1 MTSAEK
7 KEFKEWVQQKLQEE
21 EIKIF
26 QFDPATIDE
35 MSRQAE
41 VAMGPP
47 WAVMATKDT
56 TIEDG
61 EVKALRIYDWGAAD
75 AANPQHSDLLALQ
88 ELILGGGGAWER
100 LKEASAE
107 KYEAWRDKEIIRE
120 QEEAAAAAA
129 ATAASSS
136 AKPLHKKAAKHVK
149 HVLALFPSVPPICV
163 VLGALA
169 LLFAMAVAPAALQ
182 TAPPTQTTNTSTHA
196 AFEAQLQEAQAL
208 LKSAEDRAAVELG
221 TRLRIED
228 QAAKQREA
236 AKTAVEQRE
245 AAKTEI
251 KQLKKML
258 ESAKYADVNA
268 IKKKVREWHA
278 NSKAWWLEPLP
289 EEVRKQH

>member
-1 MTSAEK
+1 
-7 KEFKEWVQQKLQEE
+7 
-21 EIKIF
+21 
-26 QFDPATIDE
+26 
-35 MSRQAE
+35 
-41 VAMGPP
+41 
-47 WAVMATKDT
+47 
-56 TIEDG
+56 
-61 EVKALRIYDWGAAD
+61 
-75 AANPQHSDLLALQ
+75 
-88 ELILGGGGAWER
+88 
-100 LKEASAE
+100 
-107 KYEAWRDKEIIRE
+107 
-120 QEEAAAAAA
+120 
-129 ATAASSS
+129 
-136 AKPLHKKAAKHVK
+136 
-149 HVLALFPSVPPICV
+149 
-163 VLGALA
+163 
-169 LLFAMAVAPAALQ
+169 MAVAPAALQ

-196 AFEAQLQEAQAL
+196 AFEAQLQEAQALLKSAEDRAAVELGTRLRIEDQAAKQREAAKTAVEQREAAKTEIKQLKAL